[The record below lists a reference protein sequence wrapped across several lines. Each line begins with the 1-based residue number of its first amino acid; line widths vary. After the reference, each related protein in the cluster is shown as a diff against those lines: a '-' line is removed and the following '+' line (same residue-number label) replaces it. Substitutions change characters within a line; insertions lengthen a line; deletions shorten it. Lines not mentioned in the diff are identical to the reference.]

1 MRKSETVRAMLAGGN
16 RRSIGRVAEVVDL
29 VEAYPHELPS
39 LVLCLWDMDTCVSMR
54 AADALEKLSRTT
66 LYLLQ
71 PNKGQLLGLLAET
84 TQQEVRWH
92 LAVLI
97 PRLQLTDAEC
107 RRVVKILQFYLEDQS
122 SIVKTSAMQG
132 LADLS
137 KQFDWLR
144 PTVIDLVRSL
154 SRTGTPAMR
163 ARGRKLLQQL
173 ERQDAQAALGPQRTR
188 TKS

>member
-1 MRKSETVRAMLAGGN
+1 MRKSETVRAMLCGVD

-29 VEAYPHELPS
+29 VEEHPRELPS
-39 LVLCLWDMDTCVSMR
+39 LVLCLWDMDARISMR

-66 LYLLQ
+66 PSLLQ

-97 PRLQLTDAEC
+97 PRLQLTNAES
-107 RRVVKILQFYLEDQS
+107 RRAAKILQLYLEDQS

-137 KQFDWLR
+137 KQFAWLR

-163 ARGRKLLQQL
+163 ARGRKLL
-173 ERQDAQAALGPQRTR
+173 
-188 TKS
+188 

>member
-1 MRKSETVRAMLAGGN
+1 MRQSETVRAMLSGGD

-39 LVLCLWDMDTCVSMR
+39 LVLCLWDVDARVSMR
-54 AADALEKLSRTT
+54 AADALEKLSRTKPS
-66 LYLLQ
+66 LLQ
-71 PNKGQLLGLLAET
+71 PNKGQFLGLLAET
-84 TQQEVRWH
+84 TKQEVRWH
-92 LAVLI
+92 LAVMI
-97 PRLQLTDAEC
+97 PRLQLTDSDC
-107 RRVVKILQFYLEDQS
+107 RRVTKILQFYLEDQS

-137 KQFDWLR
+137 KQFAWLR

-163 ARGRKLLQQL
+163 ARGRKLLQELQC
-173 ERQDAQAALGPQRTR
+173 QDA
-188 TKS
+188 